1 MKYGV
6 SVIICCYNSV
16 ERIRMTLEYLAN
28 QENLYGGN
36 YELIVVNN
44 ASTDDLEVVVPD
56 IWSNLGSPYLLKI
69 VSEETPGL
77 CFARMRGV
85 KEAQYCYSVFC
96 DDDNWLSKDYLL
108 RISKILDARQE
119 IGIVGG
125 SSIPALDSVAPP
137 WFYTNCSDY
146 AIGCQAPESGDITY
160 RGFVWGAGM
169 GVRTKPLQEIFKAK
183 ISPLVKDRTKNT
195 LTSGN
200 DGEISIWY
208 LFLGYRLWFDQDLIF
223 QHYIP
228 EKRLD
233 RTYYERLCL
242 GFKESNYYI
251 TYQRY
256 VIVKYGL
263 FNDPRKKLFFGVI
276 PFLSR
281 FKSLIHLIVHP
292 SEVKSIRHIE
302 MSIKGIKGI

>member
-1 MKYGV
+1 MEYGI
-6 SVIICCYNSV
+6 SVIICCYNST
-16 ERIRMTLEYLAN
+16 ERIETTLRHLSE
-28 QENLYGGN
+28 QKTTDGIK
-36 YELIVVNN
+36 YEIIIVNN
-44 ASTDDLEVVVPD
+44 ASTDDLEIIVD
-56 IWSNLGSPYLLKI
+56 NIWTRLGSPYLLKI
-69 VSEETPGL
+69 VYEETPGL

-85 KEAQYCYSVFC
+85 REAQYCYGVFC
-96 DDDNWLSKDYLL
+96 DDDNWLSNDYLL
-108 RISKILDARQE
+108 RVSKIFDHHE
-119 IGIVGG
+119 EVGVVGG
-125 SSIPALDSVAPP
+125 SSIPALDCVAPP
-137 WFYTNCSDY
+137 WFYTNCSAY
-146 AIGCQAPESGDITY
+146 AIGCQAQETGDITY

-200 DGEISIWY
+200 DGEISTWY

-251 TYQRY
+251 TYRRY

-302 MSIKGIKGI
+302 MSIKSIKGI